1 MAKVI
6 HVANFGLKPKYGF
19 QHSCASIISNG
30 FIRNGHVVSHFSE
43 RDVAR
48 AASLFGSSKFGGIK
62 TANQTLQDYCYHI
75 QPDLLLLG
83 HSSIIQP
90 LTLQKI
96 RKNIPSIKI
105 VQWTGDALFVPSNV
119 ALIQSKFDV
128 VDATL
133 VATAG
138 APLTSLAKTA
148 QSTVGF
154 LPNPVDFSVECGLN
168 HEKELPYDLFY
179 ACGSTTTRRYTCHHD
194 WLPEELLQFIEKNIP
209 SIRFLLAGVRG
220 HPHLSGSRYQQAME
234 QAAIGFNLS
243 QRNDYFL
250 YSSDRIAQMCGNGL
264 AILIDRA
271 TGYDQLFD
279 EHEFAFYST
288 KEDMLMKIRQLIE
301 DTPYRQALAKAG
313 RSRYHSLFNEQI
325 IANYIFEV
333 AFDCLEPSKYSWP
346 TRVS

>member
-6 HVANFGLKPKYGF
+6 HVANFGLKPKDGF
-19 QHSCASIISNG
+19 QHSCASILSNG
-30 FIRNGHVVSHFSE
+30 FIRNGHAVSNFSE

-48 AASLFGSSKFGGIK
+48 AASCIGSSKFGGIK
-62 TANQTLQDYCYHI
+62 SANKILEEYCYHI

-83 HSSIIQP
+83 HSHIIQNN
-90 LTLQKI
+90 TLLSI
-96 RKNIPSIKI
+96 RKNTPSIKI
-105 VQWTGDALFVPSNV
+105 VQWTGDALFVASNV
-119 ALIQSKFDV
+119 AHIQSKLDV

-138 APLTSLAKTA
+138 ESLHALAKNT
-148 QSTVGF
+148 SNKVGF
-154 LPNPVDFSVECGLN
+154 LPNPVDFSVEVGLN

-179 ACGSTTTRRYTCHHD
+179 ACGSSADQRFTCGQY
-194 WLPEELLQFIEKNIP
+194 WLPETLLQFIEKHIP
-209 SIRFLLAGVRG
+209 EIRFLLAGVRG
-220 HPHLSGSRYQQAME
+220 CPKLSGAGYQEAME

-243 QRNDYFL
+243 QRNDYYL

-271 TGYDQLFD
+271 TGYDQFFD

-288 KEDMLMKIRQLIE
+288 QEDMVKKIRLLIE
-301 DTPYRQALAKAG
+301 DISYRQALAKAG
-313 RSRYHSLFNEQI
+313 RTRYHALFNEQV

-333 AFDCLEPSKYSWP
+333 AFDLLNPSNYSWP
-346 TRVS
+346 TIVP